1 MRRRRNLEQTPG
13 LIDSDV
19 ADDVGSMH
27 AGVSVARGAGRIEAC
42 RQVIY
47 RGAVEHGRIIEAD
60 GAGHAVAELG
70 GVLDVVYA
78 GDGVMTTE
86 QIRVAVARVTM
97 PRRRIGRGRL
107 TESEA
112 GELDEHELDPDIAT
126 ACAIKQVAVVAE
138 IGSQGVRVLTATAE
152 HIERE
157 VALTEGA
164 NHAIFSGGA
173 RINRQRHTRMGDE
186 IVAITVLRPRVT
198 APGRGTLG
206 AAGVERGV
214 GAQITTQLDA
224 GVGARNIEETGAIH
238 GADPH
243 VLARFALDGK
253 ISSPS
258 PTPGDQPRR

>member
-47 RGAVEHGRIIEAD
+47 RGAVEHGRVIEAD

-70 GVLDVVYA
+70 GVLDVVDA

-86 QIRVAVARVTM
+86 QVRGDVARITV
-97 PRRRIGRGRL
+97 PRRRIGRGRF
-107 TESEA
+107 TEGEA
-112 GELDEHELDPDIAT
+112 GELDEYKFNPDIAT
-126 ACAIKQVAVVAE
+126 ACAMKQVGVVTE
-138 IGSQGVRVLTATAE
+138 IGIQGVRVQARSAK
-152 HIERE
+152 HIEGE

-173 RINRQRHTRMGDE
+173 RINRQRHTRTGDK

-198 APGRGTLG
+198 APGRSTLG
-206 AAGVERGV
+206 TAAVERGV
-214 GAQITTQLDA
+214 GAQITTQLDV
-224 GVGARNIEETGAIH
+224 GVRARNIEETGAIQ
-238 GADPH
+238 GADP
-243 VLARFALDGK
+243 
-253 ISSPS
+253 
-258 PTPGDQPRR
+258 